1 MIPGPVYAGGSKYFN
16 ESTGKYEFAN
26 EQEYQDFISDP
37 SKKFNSL
44 PEGSYVIGS
53 QEPTTTGTT
62 GQQQQIISGQP
73 QSAQEVNIMDYQ
85 GVQASSPV
93 LQPQTQ
99 LAPQTQQIEIAP
111 EELQQQ
117 VQLGTAPTATY
128 TAPTTAQVAQP
139 VVQPAVTAQVTEADL
154 VEQPELT
161 ETSAVESIQQVTQ
174 EADAF
179 QAAQLELGDVD
190 PRTTVQGQL
199 ALLQDQFAE
208 GETPIWAQGALR
220 QANSLMAQRG
230 LGSSSVAAEAITN
243 ALMQS
248 AIPIAQQ
255 DASFYQTVTMQNLSN
270 EQQTEMTKFN
280 ARLTSIFNDQ
290 AAENTARNINAASSN
305 ELAQFYANLSQNVVT
320 TNASAYN
327 AMEQFN
333 STAQNQMN
341 QFAAELGLTAD
352 QINMDAV
359 NEMAQFNA
367 EQLSNVS
374 QFNASMKNNRE
385 QFQVQNQV
393 AIDSSNV
400 TWRRDV
406 NTANTSATNAALQM
420 DVQNLLGL
428 QQNALNNIWDH
439 YDTILNFA
447 FKEEQSSLDRA
458 AQLAIA
464 TMSAEVQQQ
473 IAEDKE
479 STGLISSIF
488 GAGATLLSSES
499 GSVIGDFFGL

>member
-1 MIPGPVYAGGSKYFN
+1 MAETTPVTTQATSS
-16 ESTGKYEFAN
+16 ESP
-26 EQEYQDFISDP
+26 EQ
-37 SKKFNSL
+37 
-44 PEGSYVIGS
+44 
-53 QEPTTTGTT
+53 
-62 GQQQQIISGQP
+62 QQQQIISGQP
-73 QSAQEVNIMDYQ
+73 QSPQEVNVMDYQ

-99 LAPQTQQIEIAP
+99 LAPQTQQIQMQPGEFQTAP
-111 EELQQQ
+111 
-117 VQLGTAPTATY
+117 VLGVAPTATAF
-128 TAPTTAQVAQP
+128 APTTAQVAQP
-139 VVQPAVTAQVTEADL
+139 VVQPAVTAGVTEAE
-154 VEQPELT
+154 VVAEPELT
-161 ETSAVESIQQVTQ
+161 ETNAAESIQQVTE

-190 PRTTVQGQL
+190 PRSTVQGQL

-220 QANSLMAQRG
+220 QANALMAQRG

-290 AAENTARNINAASSN
+290 AAENTARNINAASAN
-305 ELAQFYANLSQNVVT
+305 DLAQFYSNLSQNVVL

-385 QFQVQNQV
+385 QFQVQNQI
-393 AIDSSNV
+393 AIDASNV
-400 TWRRDV
+400 QWRRDV
-406 NTANTSATNAALQM
+406 NTSNTAATNAAIQM

-439 YDTILNFA
+439 YDTVLNFA
-447 FKEEQSSLDRA
+447 FKEEQSALDRA
-458 AQLAIA
+458 TQLAIS
-464 TMSAEVQQQ
+464 TISAEVQKQ
-473 IAEDKE
+473 IEEDKAN
-479 STGLISSIF
+479 TGLISSVF
-488 GAGATLLSSES
+488 SAGATLLSSES
-499 GSVIGDFFGL
+499 GSVVGEILGF

>member
-1 MIPGPVYAGGSKYFN
+1 MAEEN
-16 ESTGKYEFAN
+16 
-26 EQEYQDFISDP
+26 
-37 SKKFNSL
+37 
-44 PEGSYVIGS
+44 
-53 QEPTTTGTT
+53 TTTAEETT
-62 GQQQQIISGQP
+62 AEETTTDTDGQQQIISGQP
-73 QSAQEVNIMDYQ
+73 QSDREVNVMDYF

-99 LAPQTQQIEIAP
+99 LASQTQKVTVDPTEIQ
-111 EELQQQ
+111 ED
-117 VQLGTAPTATY
+117 VTLGVDPTATY
-128 TAPTTAQVAQP
+128 TAATTQEIDQPVIQP
-139 VVQPAVTAQVTEADL
+139 VVTADVQTTEVVDEPDL
-154 VEQPELT
+154 TKTTAAQ
-161 ETSAVESIQQVTQ
+161 SIQQVQ
-174 EADAF
+174 EEADAF

-190 PRTTVQGQL
+190 PRSTVQGQL

-220 QANSLMAQRG
+220 QANALMAQRG

-248 AIPIAQQ
+248 ALPIAQQ

-270 EQQTEMTKFN
+270 EQQAEMSKFN

-290 AAENTARNINAASSN
+290 AAENTARNINAASEN
-305 ELAQFYANLSQNVVT
+305 ELAQFYANLSQNVA
-320 TNASAYN
+320 TNNTAAYN

-341 QFAAELGLTAD
+341 QFAAELNLTAD

-367 EQLSNVS
+367 EQMSNVS

-385 QFQVQNQV
+385 QFQVQNQI
-393 AIDSSNV
+393 AIDASNV
-400 TWRRDV
+400 QWRRDV
-406 NTANTSATNAALQM
+406 NLANTSAENAAIQM

-428 QQNALNNIWDH
+428 QQTSLNNIWDH
-439 YDTILNFA
+439 YDTVLNFA
-447 FKEEQSSLDRA
+447 FQEEQSALDRA

-464 TMSAEVQQQ
+464 SMSAEVQKQ
-473 IAEDKE
+473 IADDKE
-479 STGLISSIF
+479 NTGLISSIF
-488 GAGATLLSSES
+488 SAGATLLASES